1 MKKIL
6 GKFQKISLKLPL
18 IYAKI
23 ISMNVRNSKHD
34 EKYHKETS
42 MIPYYVE
49 QRVLGLWIKGKNT
62 QKSCK

>member
-49 QRVLGLWIKGKNT
+49 
-62 QKSCK
+62 